1 MDDEKKERLRR
12 AWAEATAG
20 NRRRSR
26 EVKIGSVAIGA
37 GHPVAVQ
44 SMTDRNT
51 NDTEACIAQT
61 GRIRQAG
68 GRIVRLTTQGLREAE
83 SMRIIAAEVRRRW
96 PDTALV
102 ADVHFVPQVAD
113 AVAAFADKVR
123 INPGN
128 YNDRGGS
135 FEALLEKCR
144 RSGAALRIG
153 VNHGSLSPKMVGL
166 YGDTPE
172 GMVESAMEYLRI
184 CRREGFDRV
193 VISMKSSNT
202 RVMVHAYRM
211 LVAAMHLE
219 GMDYPLHLGVTEAG
233 SGLEGRI
240 KSAVGIGALLAD
252 GVGDTIRVSL
262 TEPPENEIPAAQ
274 AITAHFAAATASEGT
289 FRRGQEALREPFA
302 YSRRLTASVGRIGGD
317 NPPLLRSELLADEAD
332 ALHDGRI
339 AVIEAVGPHPVEEW
353 REAIVRMDAAGD
365 RRPVILKR
373 TYPSCDRTE
382 LAMQAAADF
391 GVMFIDGLADGI
403 WIESAAGTPQADTDS
418 IALDILQASRARM
431 SKTEFI
437 SCPGCGRTLYAL
449 QDTLAV
455 VKERLSHLKGLKIA
469 VMGCIVNGPG
479 EMADA
484 DYGYVGA
491 GPGRITLYKGREV
504 VERDIPQEEAL
515 DRLVELIKRNG
526 EWTEPD
532 AGPRGAA
539 RA

>member
-1 MDDEKKERLRR
+1 MSRKREHICGFYTIFAGAGRRPRYYREKWTTERKRGSGGPGR
-12 AWAEATAG
+12 KRQQETGAG
-20 NRRRSR
+20 AR

-184 CRREGFDRV
+184 CRREGFDPGW
-193 VISMKSSNT
+193 SS
-202 RVMVHAYRM
+202 
-211 LVAAMHLE
+211 
-219 GMDYPLHLGVTEAG
+219 P
-233 SGLEGRI
+233 
-240 KSAVGIGALLAD
+240 
-252 GVGDTIRVSL
+252 
-262 TEPPENEIPAAQ
+262 
-274 AITAHFAAATASEGT
+274 
-289 FRRGQEALREPFA
+289 
-302 YSRRLTASVGRIGGD
+302 
-317 NPPLLRSELLADEAD
+317 
-332 ALHDGRI
+332 
-339 AVIEAVGPHPVEEW
+339 
-353 REAIVRMDAAGD
+353 
-365 RRPVILKR
+365 
-373 TYPSCDRTE
+373 
-382 LAMQAAADF
+382 
-391 GVMFIDGLADGI
+391 
-403 WIESAAGTPQADTDS
+403 
-418 IALDILQASRARM
+418 
-431 SKTEFI
+431 
-437 SCPGCGRTLYAL
+437 
-449 QDTLAV
+449 
-455 VKERLSHLKGLKIA
+455 
-469 VMGCIVNGPG
+469 
-479 EMADA
+479 
-484 DYGYVGA
+484 
-491 GPGRITLYKGREV
+491 
-504 VERDIPQEEAL
+504 
-515 DRLVELIKRNG
+515 
-526 EWTEPD
+526 
-532 AGPRGAA
+532 
-539 RA
+539 

>member
-1 MDDEKKERLRR
+1 
-12 AWAEATAG
+12 
-20 NRRRSR
+20 
-26 EVKIGSVAIGA
+26 
-37 GHPVAVQ
+37 
-44 SMTDRNT
+44 
-51 NDTEACIAQT
+51 
-61 GRIRQAG
+61 
-68 GRIVRLTTQGLREAE
+68 
-83 SMRIIAAEVRRRW
+83 
-96 PDTALV
+96 
-102 ADVHFVPQVAD
+102 
-113 AVAAFADKVR
+113 
-123 INPGN
+123 
-128 YNDRGGS
+128 
-135 FEALLEKCR
+135 
-144 RSGAALRIG
+144 
-153 VNHGSLSPKMVGL
+153 
-166 YGDTPE
+166 
-172 GMVESAMEYLRI
+172 MEYLRI

-403 WIESAAGTPQADTDS
+403 WIEGAAGTPQADTDS

-491 GPGRITLYKGREV
+491 APGRITLYRGKEPVR
-504 VERDIPQEEAL
+504 RNIPQEDAL
-515 DRLVELIKRNG
+515 DALIALLRSDG
-526 EWTEPD
+526 RWTEPE
-532 AGPRGAA
+532 
-539 RA
+539 